1 MIGKQDIQQ
10 IVDAVADRIGNGG
23 SKLDTRLSRIETVVA
38 VINDRFEHLPCKDVQ
53 KLEIDISALK
63 AKASIWFPILSAT
76 IGGVVVGSILIIV
89 RYFVK

>member
-23 SKLDTRLSRIETVVA
+23 SKLDTRLSKIETVVA
-38 VINDRFEHLPCKDVQ
+38 VINDRFDHLPCKDV
-53 KLEIDISALK
+53 KNISDDVAALK
-63 AKASIWFPILSAT
+63 AKASIWFPILSAI